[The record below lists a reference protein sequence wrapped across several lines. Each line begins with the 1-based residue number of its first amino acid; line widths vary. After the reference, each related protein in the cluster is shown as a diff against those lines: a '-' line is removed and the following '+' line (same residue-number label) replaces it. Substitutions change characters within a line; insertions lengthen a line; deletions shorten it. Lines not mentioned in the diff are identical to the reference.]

1 MKVLNSY
8 LSVIYKKTPTYIV
21 CKRTML
27 EFFMKFD
34 YKMIVKNSVEL
45 IKVKTK
51 SKGIIAGA
59 MLVLVAV
66 GILCTPRIMSV
77 TTSGNVSKRELPI
90 YCVETEK
97 PQVALSFDAAWG
109 NEDTGRILD
118 ILAKYDVKVTFFMT
132 GGWIESYPEDVKKI
146 AEAGHDLGNHSENHK
161 QMSQLTKQDCIEELK
176 GPHDKVKELTG
187 IEMNLFRPPYGDY
200 NNTVIEAAKDTGY
213 YTIQWDVD
221 SLDWK
226 DYGVDAIINKVCNH
240 KHLGNGSIILCH
252 NGAKY
257 TADALEALIIGL
269 QEEGYEFVPLSKLI
283 LKENYHMD
291 VEGRQCV
298 DK

>member
-1 MKVLNSY
+1 
-8 LSVIYKKTPTYIV
+8 
-21 CKRTML
+21 
-27 EFFMKFD
+27 MKFN
-34 YKMIVKNSVEL
+34 YKMIVKNSVDL
-45 IKVKTK
+45 IKRKIK
-51 SKGIIAGA
+51 SKGIMAGA
-59 MLVLVAV
+59 MLILIAA
-66 GILCTPRIMSV
+66 GILCTPKIVSI
-77 TTSGNVSKRELPI
+77 TTSGTVNSRELPI

-132 GGWIESYPEDVKKI
+132 GGWVEEYPEDVKKI
-146 AEAGHDLGNHSENHK
+146 AAAGHDLGNHSENHK
-161 QMSQLTKQDCIEELK
+161 QMSQLTKEDCIEELK
-176 GPHDKVKELTG
+176 GPHEKVKELTG

-200 NNTVIEAAKDTGY
+200 NNTVIEAANESGY
-213 YTIQWDVD
+213 YPIQWDVD

-226 DYGVDAIINKVCNH
+226 DYGVDAIINKVVNH

-269 QEEGYEFVPLSKLI
+269 QEKGYELVPISELI

-291 VEGRQCV
+291 VEGRQCA